1 MVNAQLTPLVEPVS
15 VEPAIDTNET
25 IPLEDGVPIVTKGR
39 AG

>member
-15 VEPAIDTNET
+15 VEPAVDADEAVS
-25 IPLEDGVPIVTKGR
+25 LENGVPIVTKGR